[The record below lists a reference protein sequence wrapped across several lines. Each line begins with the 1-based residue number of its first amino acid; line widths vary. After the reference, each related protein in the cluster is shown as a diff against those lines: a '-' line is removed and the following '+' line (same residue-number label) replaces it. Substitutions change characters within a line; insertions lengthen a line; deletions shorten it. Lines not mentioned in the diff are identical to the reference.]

1 MPYHLAT
8 LPLTRL
14 NRSAPF
20 RSMGFGIQ
28 RKRAKRL
35 RLTSMI
41 LKKIIREKG
50 VGLQTP
56 CLTIVGL
63 SFVSACR
70 DGVNPVSATKNTSTV
85 PRLVPKCNY
94 SKRMEEGILVGVI
107 PPHLSWG
114 GRTMKREKL
123 MIIDG
128 NALVHRAWHAI
139 PPTMKTSKGEVV
151 NAVYGVTLALLRAL
165 KDLQPT
171 YAIMTF
177 DEKGPTF
184 RDELFDAYKAN
195 REKKPDELYA
205 QIPRIREVAESLG
218 LFCVS
223 KQGVEADDVIGTLAE
238 LFKKG
243 TDVEILTGDLDT
255 LQLIEDNVTVFT
267 FKQGV
272 KDMVV
277 YDTAAVVARYGLVPD
292 QMIDF
297 KALRGDPSD
306 NIPGVRGIG
315 EKGAI
320 ELLKEFKTLEKLYG
334 FLENSTIPSH
344 LRGSTIKKLKEG
356 KKDAFM
362 SKELA
367 TIKRD
372 VSVAIVKEDAE
383 WQKGDTI
390 KAQHLFTELEFKSL
404 LPILQNL
411 KKDNKETVL
420 PLAIEQSSDGHVYRL
435 VELDEDIVALCK
447 RIEKQ
452 EIFSIDTET
461 TSLNRLEA
469 RVIGIS
475 ICWKAGDAYYIP
487 FLGDRRPEQY
497 KELVKLL
504 ESTACKKVAHNAKYD
519 IEVLANHGITVH
531 GMAFDTMIA
540 AYLLRPD
547 AASYSLDNLAF
558 SEFGHQMIPITSLIG
573 SRGKNQITMD
583 MAPLD
588 KVVEYGAEDADY
600 TWQLYERL
608 AQDITDEQLK
618 KVLLDI
624 EMPLVEVLARMERN
638 GVELDVPFL
647 KKMGK
652 ELGDKLS
659 KLEQKIYSYAGR
671 EFNINSPSQLS
682 EILFDD
688 LQLSTRHA
696 KKRIKGFSTASDVL
710 ERLEHEHLIIPCI
723 MEYREYSKLKS
734 TYIDA
739 LPKMVSTQTGRLH
752 TDYNQAVAAT
762 GRLSSSNPN
771 LQNIPIRTEVGRKIR
786 HAFVAP
792 KGKVLVAADYS
803 QIELRLAAHL
813 ANDEKMIQIFKDKRD
828 IHTETAAVIN
838 NVDIK
843 DVTSDMRRAA
853 KEVNFGVLYGMGWL
867 GLSQRTGISRDEAQ
881 RFIEQYF
888 ALFPKVAEYVEE
900 TKALARKLGYVETA
914 FGRRRY
920 LPDMNAT
927 APQLRALA
935 ERMAVNTPLQG
946 TAADLM
952 KLAMIAI
959 DKKLQDRELI
969 ILQVHDEL
977 VFEVSEHRAEDVANM
992 VVEEMETV
1000 EKFRVPIV
1008 VEVHVG
1014 HNWGSMKPL

>member
-1 MPYHLAT
+1 
-8 LPLTRL
+8 
-14 NRSAPF
+14 
-20 RSMGFGIQ
+20 
-28 RKRAKRL
+28 
-35 RLTSMI
+35 
-41 LKKIIREKG
+41 
-50 VGLQTP
+50 
-56 CLTIVGL
+56 
-63 SFVSACR
+63 
-70 DGVNPVSATKNTSTV
+70 
-85 PRLVPKCNY
+85 
-94 SKRMEEGILVGVI
+94 
-107 PPHLSWG
+107 
-114 GRTMKREKL
+114 

-165 KDLQPT
+165 KDLHPT

-238 LFKKG
+238 MFKKD
-243 TDVEILTGDLDT
+243 TDVNILTGDLDT
-255 LQLIEDNVTVFT
+255 LQLIDNHVSVFT

-277 YDTAAVVARYGLVPD
+277 YDTAAVVARYGLAPD

-320 ELLKEFKTLEKLYG
+320 DLLKEFKTLEDVYL
-334 FLENSTIPSH
+334 FLKKEGSEDARR
-344 LRGSTIKKLKEG
+344 LRGISPGLAKKLEQGEKN
-356 KKDAFM
+356 AFM

-367 TIKRD
+367 IIKRD
-372 VSVAIVKEDAE
+372 VSVAVVKEDAE
-383 WQKGDTI
+383 WQKGDTV
-390 KAQHLFTELEFKSL
+390 KAQHLFAELEFKSL
-404 LPILQNL
+404 LPVFQNL
-411 KKDNKETVL
+411 KKNNTETA
-420 PLAIEQSSDGHVYRL
+420 PPSRIEQPTDRHRYHL
-435 VELDEDIVALCK
+435 VETDEEIIALCK
-447 RIEKQ
+447 VINKQ
-452 EIFSIDTET
+452 NIFAVDTET

-475 ICWKAGDAYYIP
+475 MAWKAGEAYYIP
-487 FLGDRRPEQY
+487 FLDDRRPEQQ

-504 ESTACKKVAHNAKYD
+504 ESNVNKKVAHNAKYD
-519 IEVLANHGITVH
+519 IEVLANHGITVR

-547 AASYSLDNLAF
+547 APSYSLDNLVF
-558 SEFGHQMIPITSLIG
+558 SECGHQMVPITSLIG
-573 SRGKNQITMD
+573 PRGKNQITMD

-588 KVVEYGAEDADY
+588 KVAEYAAEDADY
-600 TWQLYERL
+600 TWRLYELLKR
-608 AQDITDEQLK
+608 DIADERLK
-618 KVLLDI
+618 KVLLDM

-647 KKMGK
+647 KKMGQ
-652 ELGDKLS
+652 EFAEKL
-659 KLEQKIYSYAGR
+659 KGVEKKIYSHAGK

-682 EILFDD
+682 EILFDT
-688 LQLSTRHA
+688 LKLSTRHA

-739 LPKMVSTQTGRLH
+739 LPKTVSKKTGRLH
-752 TDYNQAVAAT
+752 TEYSQTVAAT
-762 GRLSSSNPN
+762 GRLSSNNPN
-771 LQNIPIRTEVGRKIR
+771 LQNIPIRTELGRKIR

-792 KGKVLVAADYS
+792 KRKVLVTVDYS

-828 IHTETAAVIN
+828 IHTETAAIIN
-838 NVDIK
+838 DVDITE
-843 DVTSDMRRAA
+843 VTPDMRRAA

-867 GLSQRTGISRDEAQ
+867 GLSQRTGISRDKAHH
-881 RFIEQYF
+881 FIEQYF

-927 APQLRALA
+927 APQLRSMA

-959 DKKLQDRELI
+959 DKKLQDEELM

-977 VFEVSEHRAEDVANM
+977 VFEVPENRAEAFSKM

-1008 VEVHVG
+1008 AEARVG
-1014 HNWGSMKPL
+1014 YNWGSMNPL

>member
-1 MPYHLAT
+1 
-8 LPLTRL
+8 
-14 NRSAPF
+14 
-20 RSMGFGIQ
+20 
-28 RKRAKRL
+28 
-35 RLTSMI
+35 
-41 LKKIIREKG
+41 
-50 VGLQTP
+50 
-56 CLTIVGL
+56 
-63 SFVSACR
+63 
-70 DGVNPVSATKNTSTV
+70 
-85 PRLVPKCNY
+85 
-94 SKRMEEGILVGVI
+94 
-107 PPHLSWG
+107 
-114 GRTMKREKL
+114 

-128 NALVHRAWHAI
+128 NALVHRAWHAL

-165 KDLQPT
+165 KDLHPT

-184 RDELFDAYKAN
+184 RDELFEAYKAH
-195 REKKPDELYA
+195 REKKPDELYD

-223 KQGVEADDVIGTLAE
+223 KKGVEADDVIGTLAE
-238 LFKKG
+238 MFKKD
-243 TDVEILTGDLDT
+243 TDVKILTGDLDT
-255 LQLIEDNVTVFT
+255 LQLIDDSVTVFT

-272 KDMVV
+272 KDMVK
-277 YDTAAVVARYGLVPD
+277 YDADAVVERYGLLPD

-306 NIPGVRGIG
+306 NIPGVKGIG

-320 ELLKEFKTLEKLYG
+320 MLLKEFGSVEQLYD
-334 FLENSTIPSH
+334 FLENTTPSP
-344 LRGSTIKKLKEG
+344 LRGATPPSRGGDANASAFKGRQGRISESLIKKLKEG
-356 KKDAFM
+356 KEDAFM
-362 SKELA
+362 SKTLA

-372 VSVAIVKEDAE
+372 VTVQVDLAKSE
-383 WQKGDTI
+383 WRMGDITQ
-390 KAQHLFTELEFKSL
+390 AQELFAELEFRSL
-404 LPILQNL
+404 MPVLQDVKGSKEVTLPSTN
-411 KKDNKETVL
+411 TPVL
-420 PLAIEQSSDGHVYRL
+420 DGHTYHL
-435 VELDEDIVALCK
+435 VQTDKEIATFCK
-447 RIEKQ
+447 KLETQKV
-452 EIFSIDTET
+452 FAVDTET
-461 TSLNRLEA
+461 TSLSRIEA

-475 ICWKAGDAYYIP
+475 ISWKAGEAYYLP
-487 FLGDRRPEQY
+487 FLGGRRPEQQ

-504 ESTACKKVAHNAKYD
+504 ESNVNKKVAHNAKYD
-519 IEVLANHGITVH
+519 IEVLANHGITVR

-573 SRGKNQITMD
+573 PRGKNQITMD
-583 MAPLD
+583 LAPLD
-588 KVVEYGAEDADY
+588 KVAEYAAEDADY
-600 TWQLYERL
+600 TWRLYERL
-608 AQDITDEQLK
+608 SRRKTTPSALRASTPPCKGGDTDASALMGGLWE
-618 KVLLDI
+618 VLEHI
-624 EMPLVEVLARMERN
+624 EMPLVEVLARVERN
-638 GVELDVPFL
+638 GVELDVLFL

-652 ELGDKLS
+652 EFGTKIS
-659 KLEQKIYSYAGR
+659 HLEQKIYSHAGK

-682 EILFDD
+682 VILFED
-688 LQLSTRHA
+688 LGLSTRHA
-696 KKRIKGFSTASDVL
+696 KKRTKGFSTASDVL
-710 ERLEHEHLIIPCI
+710 ERLEHEHPIIPCI
-723 MEYREYSKLKS
+723 MEYRELSKLKS
-734 TYIDA
+734 TYIEA
-739 LPKMVSTQTGRLH
+739 LPKMVSKKTGRLH
-752 TDYNQAVAAT
+752 TEYSQTVAAT
-762 GRLSSSNPN
+762 GRLSSNSPN
-771 LQNIPIRTEVGRKIR
+771 LQNIPIRTELGRKIR

-792 KGKVLVAADYS
+792 KEKILVAADYS

-813 ANDEKMIQIFKDKRD
+813 AHDEKMIQIFKDGRD
-828 IHTETAAVIN
+828 IHTETAAIIN
-838 NVDIK
+838 DVDISE
-843 DVTSDMRRAA
+843 VTPDMRRAA

-881 RFIEQYF
+881 HFIEQYF

-927 APQLRALA
+927 APQLRAAA

-959 DKKLQDRELI
+959 DKKLQKDELM

-977 VFEVSEHRAEDVANM
+977 VFEVPQDRAESLAKM

-1008 VEVHVG
+1008 AEARVG
-1014 HNWGSMKPL
+1014 LNWENMKPLS